1 MTKVSKLIE
10 LLSAYNGEMNVID
23 FEGQDFVHI
32 SYFGDKK
39 DGSLILSTERPIGYC
54 NRSGEYV
61 FPTLV
66 EDYIGVVPAINE
78 NVDLGEI
85 TLPKSEEEENINKF
99 GEPINKFES
108 KYKEAFMTLLKD
120 VHKDLPQST
129 WDKLHNL
136 DLGSEFETLD
146 LDE

>member
-1 MTKVSKLIE
+1 MTTVSKLIE
-10 LLSAYNGEMNVID
+10 LLSAYNGDMNVID
-23 FEGQDFVHI
+23 FEGQEFVHI
-32 SYFGDKK
+32 SHFGDKE
-39 DGSLILSTERPIGYC
+39 DSSLILSTERPIGYC

-66 EDYIGVVPAINE
+66 EDYLGVVPAIEE

-85 TLPKSEEEENINKF
+85 TLPNLEEEENPNKF
-99 GEPINKFES
+99 GEPIDKFES
-108 KYKEAFMTLLKD
+108 KYKEAFITLLKD

-129 WDKLHNL
+129 WDKLDEL
-136 DLGSEFETLD
+136 DLGSEYETLD